1 MADTSALDALAALA
15 DELEAAKTALR
26 GYERMLNWHVT
37 CERCAAQ
44 LDELYAATV
53 AREVLSAA
61 LDSPPGAATLV
72 ELATEAARRLTGI
85 ADLDIERAAHM
96 QRWAEQ
102 AEPML
107 GIRGHQRECADRAER
122 RRELSRPFL
131 ADRERLTGEVAQ
143 LREDLSRL
151 ASEWERE
158 LTSDHRPASA
168 LEAELDPAEFRTK
181 PNPDQPDRCPSI
193 DPHDTLQCT
202 RRIHEDGQCQSGGIA
217 WVKGTPRYM
226 SDAERANRME
236 GMAERLAERL
246 VDVEERLTGERD
258 RARGTAANLEAENA
272 RLREGIERLCSD
284 IDNPLRER
292 HDESPHDLPEVA
304 EDLRALLADT
314 DSAQDEG
321 GE

>member
-15 DELEAAKTALR
+15 DELQAAKAAVR
-26 GYERMLNWHVT
+26 SYEAMLDWHVT

-53 AREVLSAA
+53 AREVLAAA

-131 ADRERLTGEVAQ
+131 A
-143 LREDLSRL
+143 
-151 ASEWERE
+151 
-158 LTSDHRPASA
+158 
-168 LEAELDPAEFRTK
+168 
-181 PNPDQPDRCPSI
+181 
-193 DPHDTLQCT
+193 
-202 RRIHEDGQCQSGGIA
+202 
-217 WVKGTPRYM
+217 
-226 SDAERANRME
+226 
-236 GMAERLAERL
+236 
-246 VDVEERLTGERD
+246 
-258 RARGTAANLEAENA
+258 
-272 RLREGIERLCSD
+272 
-284 IDNPLRER
+284 
-292 HDESPHDLPEVA
+292 
-304 EDLRALLADT
+304 
-314 DSAQDEG
+314 EG
-321 GE
+321 GEG